1 MWRRRPSIAFANE
14 LGLRDYRAP
23 AIEAPRAPWPW
34 LIAMLSLGLAG
45 FACARPLVVLVVP
58 APLTHNIGA
67 WLDDDQVCVPQPMLQ
82 AIYVTRRCLSMAAIR
97 SLILSARTVDA
108 SDPHAGH
115 PGNPATRDASR

>member
-58 APLTHNIGA
+58 A
-67 WLDDDQVCVPQPMLQ
+67 WLDDDQVCVSPCC
-82 AIYVTRRCLSMAAIR
+82 RRCM
-97 SLILSARTVDA
+97 
-108 SDPHAGH
+108 
-115 PGNPATRDASR
+115 